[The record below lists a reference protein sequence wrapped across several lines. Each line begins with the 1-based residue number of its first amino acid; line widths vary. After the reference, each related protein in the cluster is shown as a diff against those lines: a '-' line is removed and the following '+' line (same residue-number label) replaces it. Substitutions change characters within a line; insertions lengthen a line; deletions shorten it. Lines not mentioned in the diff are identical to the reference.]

1 MASLR
6 SGISS
11 QTHLK
16 SESRRYNEDHDT
28 RDASSST
35 SLNTVR
41 FPIQRG
47 NILITES
54 QRDREGRHRLE
65 GTLSSLRRGCEH
77 AGSAWLPAPTA
88 MAGGPRAFAR
98 HRAKETR
105 QLESSMETKTRG
117 ELCLKS

>member
-41 FPIQRG
+41 FPIQRE

-77 AGSAWLPAPTA
+77 AGSAWL
-88 MAGGPRAFAR
+88 GAR
-98 HRAKETR
+98 VGLHVTGQKKPGSWKAAWR
-105 QLESSMETKTRG
+105 
-117 ELCLKS
+117 LKPEGNYA